1 MTAVI
6 VPDIERYLNHLR
18 DLRRLSPNTVEGR
31 RRDLKQFAAY
41 CDSNGL
47 LSPAQF
53 DSQAVRGYVA
63 QLRRK
68 QAGAATVRRHLS
80 SVRGLFRYWVDHGLL
95 QANPALEVRAPK
107 QAQTLPRTLGKEET
121 CKLVET
127 PRGDSTI
134 SARDRAILELLY
146 SSGLRLAEL
155 HGLNLDAFPAD
166 LSEVRVTGKG
176 NKQRIVPVGRK
187 AREALRAWLRVRGDH
202 APADETALF
211 VSQWGRRLSRS
222 SIQVRL
228 VYWAKRA
235 ELGVRLHPHR
245 LRHSFATHMLEESGD
260 LRAVQ
265 ELLGH
270 ANISTTQVYT
280 HLDFSHLAKVYDSA
294 HPRARRKT

>member
-1 MTAVI
+1 MAQEI
-6 VPDIERYLNHLR
+6 KSYLDHLR
-18 DLRRLSPNTVEGR
+18 DIRRMSVNTVDGR
-31 RRDLKQFAAY
+31 RRDLTRFAAY
-41 CDSNGL
+41 CRDHGL
-47 LSPAQF
+47 SAPAKF
-53 DSQAVRGYVA
+53 DAQAVRGYVA
-63 QLRRK
+63 QLRRG
-68 QAGAATVRRHLS
+68 QAGPATVRRHLS
-80 SVRGLFRYWVDHGLL
+80 SVRGLFRHWVDHGLL

-107 QAQTLPRTLGKEET
+107 QAQTLPRTLDKEET
-121 CKLVET
+121 KALVET
-127 PRGDSTI
+127 PRGDTRI
-134 SARDRAILELLY
+134 SARDRAMLELFY

-155 HGLNLDAFPAD
+155 HGLNGDAFPAD

-187 AREALRAWLRVRGDH
+187 AREALRAWLRVRSDC
-202 APADETALF
+202 APAEETALF

-270 ANISTTQVYT
+270 ANLSTTQVYT
-280 HLDFSHLAKVYDSA
+280 HLDFAHLAKIYDNA
-294 HPRARRKT
+294 HPRAKRR